1 MRRGNVENKGWGVLC
16 AALAAVVAT
25 AALVSGA
32 AAQQTRVFTY
42 YGDVSF
48 AGGTPAPAGTIVT
61 IRNLTQNDSLSATV
75 GLIQTGKYEATR
87 IEYGGGNAAA
97 AGDVVQ
103 LVVRDGDG
111 TPLSDIV
118 ETVLT
123 ATNISSA
130 RLRTDFVVGTPAVVV
145 VGPVAVPVD
154 PGNQAIL
161 GFEVY
166 NVGDITDSYSISVTG
181 SHPEWL
187 SYPAVTGPVGPAGMT
202 IVPVTLTV
210 PPGVEWTVYETV
222 GLEAC
227 SQIDPSVCGY
237 GQTQVLVAVAVTS
250 SSVRAGADRIEVR
263 WTVSEDAAGLPVR
276 LFRRQ
281 LPGLD
286 YASIADPEVA
296 VSGRTSVFQDRD
308 VAPGETYDYMLQIVG
323 GETFVFPLGRAT
335 VPPRAFRLEQNY
347 PNPFN
352 PATRIRFELDRP
364 AVVDLRIYDVAGRPV
379 KTLVAH
385 RRLGATAHTLE
396 WDGTDDAGATVTS
409 GVYFYRLVANG
420 RVLTRRM
427 VMLK

>member
-1 MRRGNVENKGWGVLC
+1 MRRGNVQKKGWGVLC
-16 AALAAVVAT
+16 AALVAT
-25 AALVSGA
+25 AALVPGA

-75 GLIQTGKYEATR
+75 GLIQAGKYEATR
-87 IEYGGGNAAA
+87 IEYGGGAAAA
-97 AGDVVQ
+97 AGDVVT

-111 TPLSDIV
+111 TPSSDIV

-123 ATNISSA
+123 AANISSA

-145 VGPVAVPVD
+145 VGPVTVPVD

-161 GFEVY
+161 GFQVY
-166 NVGDITDSYSISVTG
+166 NIGDVADSYAISVTS

-187 SYPAVTGPVGPAGMT
+187 SGYPATVGPLAPGEMT
-202 IVPVTLTV
+202 VIPVTLSV
-210 PPGVEWTVYETV
+210 PPEVEWTVYETV

-237 GQTQVLVAVAVTS
+237 GETQALVAVAVTS
-250 SSVRAGADRIEVR
+250 SSVRAAADYIEVR
-263 WTVSEDAAGLPVR
+263 WTVSEDAAGLPVK
-276 LFRRQ
+276 LLRRQ

-286 YASIADPEVA
+286 YTLITDHNVT
-296 VSGRTSVFQDRD
+296 VTGRTSVFRDRD
-308 VAPGETYDYMLQIVG
+308 VSSGETYDYMLQIVG

-335 VPPRAFRLEQNY
+335 LPPRAFRLEQNY

-364 AVVDLRIYDVAGRPV
+364 AVVDLRVYDVAGRPV

-385 RRLGATAHTLE
+385 RRLEATAHTLE

-409 GVYFYRLVANG
+409 GVYFCRLVADG
-420 RVLTRRM
+420 RVLARRM